1 MHLQVHAPS
10 LLAAAA
16 APPCGLWR
24 GRHSPLYLATTTA
37 WLATS
42 KHQRNAS
49 LALMML
55 FRAAGTKMAQSL
67 IRPAVLVVYTKTL
80 CCRPWSASKPNHP
93 QGMSVPGLCQ
103 VNWSSSRAGA
113 HALIH
118 VCTHEYRCMHIH
130 VHVRARTRTHTRA
143 RARARAHTHTHT
155 RTQTYTR
162 THIRVNARARAH
174 THTLSLTRTDAS
186 TQTRVK
192 AHART

>member
-24 GRHSPLYLATTTA
+24 GRHSPLCLATTTA

-80 CCRPWSASKPNHP
+80 CCPPLVCLQTQSS
-93 QGMSVPGLCQ
+93 PGHVRSGSLPGQ
-103 VNWSSSRAGA
+103 LVFESR
-113 HALIH
+113 
-118 VCTHEYRCMHIH
+118 R
-130 VHVRARTRTHTRA
+130 RARTHTCMHARVQVYAHTRA
-143 RARARAHTHTHT
+143 RARAHAHTHTRACAHTHTYTHTHTHT
-155 RTQTYTR
+155 HARR
-162 THIRVNARARAH
+162 HIRVRIYA
-174 THTLSLTRTDAS
+174 
-186 TQTRVK
+186 
-192 AHART
+192 

>member
-130 VHVRARTRTHTRA
+130 VHARTRTHTRA
-143 RARARAHTHTHT
+143 RAHTHTHT
-155 RTQTYTR
+155 HADIYAYAYTR
-162 THIRVNARARAH
+162 KRARARTH
-174 THTLSLTRTDAS
+174 THC
-186 TQTRVK
+186 
-192 AHART
+192 H